1 MVSAREQ
8 ILHRLAMT
16 GGGYSSPADD
26 VKLLDAFARELATA
40 DKAEPYGISVEWP
53 NARAYLLQLMASWG
67 LKTRDGSREIADK
80 ILRMH
85 AHELARPEAPPLAYR
100 TTDGRTYH
108 PDDITI
114 VRAAKEVPVTF
125 KSLERT
131 P

>member
-16 GGGYSSPADD
+16 GAGYRALVDAA
-26 VKLLDAFARELATA
+26 KLLDEFARELAAA
-40 DKAEPYGISVEWP
+40 DKAEPYGIGVEWP
-53 NARAYLLQLMASWG
+53 DSRAYLLQLMASWG

-85 AHELARPEAPPLAYR
+85 AHEMAERLR
-100 TTDGRTYH
+100 TVHVTGEGEQWNWWDAATI
-108 PDDITI
+108 PDSCADLIDP
-114 VRAAKEVPVTF
+114 K
-125 KSLERT
+125 ERT